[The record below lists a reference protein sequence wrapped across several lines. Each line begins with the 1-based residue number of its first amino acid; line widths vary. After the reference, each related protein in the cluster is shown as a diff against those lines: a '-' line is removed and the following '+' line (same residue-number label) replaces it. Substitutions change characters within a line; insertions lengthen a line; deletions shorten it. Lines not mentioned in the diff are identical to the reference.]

1 MDKLIQQIL
10 CEIEELKKGLTRI
23 ENKID
28 ITEKKLDG
36 MIGVGSKIDGLD
48 GKIDNLKDSIIE
60 GLVPYFDK
68 IHNKLN

>member
-1 MDKLIQQIL
+1 MDKLLQQIL
-10 CEIEELKKGLTRI
+10 CEIEDPKKGLTRI

-36 MIGVGSKIDGLD
+36 MID
-48 GKIDNLKDSIIE
+48 GKIDNLKGSIIE

-68 IHNKLN
+68 IHNKLK